1 MKKLAARKIPVIAL
15 IVSVVLLAGTV
26 AAWLSLGD
34 YIEGM
39 NFSILKINSTVTMY
53 AAVDSNRN
61 GVPDLLDTPL
71 DPDSA
76 DPSDYTEKYTF
87 AEKGTD

>member
-53 AAVDSNRN
+53 AARGFQPQRRARPARYAS
-61 GVPDLLDTPL
+61 
-71 DPDSA
+71 
-76 DPSDYTEKYTF
+76 
-87 AEKGTD
+87 

>member
-39 NFSILKINSTVTMY
+39 NFSILKIN
-53 AAVDSNRN
+53 
-61 GVPDLLDTPL
+61 
-71 DPDSA
+71 
-76 DPSDYTEKYTF
+76 
-87 AEKGTD
+87 

>member
-39 NFSILKINSTVTMY
+39 NFFHSQNQFG
-53 AAVDSNRN
+53 R
-61 GVPDLLDTPL
+61 
-71 DPDSA
+71 
-76 DPSDYTEKYTF
+76 
-87 AEKGTD
+87 